1 MDSMFTSRIP
11 PIIVAEDN
19 SSVIGIRPSTR
30 GAVSIKRGGGAFEF
44 TVTPMYNP
52 SLDSDKE
59 DLVVVG
65 RIAEED
71 LPFMDEI
78 NAIPVRRDVV
88 KMGDVPPLGAKFARA
103 CDFTAPD
110 STCAQYKP
118 LKKIIVSETS
128 RADIL

>member
-1 MDSMFTSRIP
+1 VDSMFTSRIP
-11 PIIVAEDN
+11 PTIAAEDN